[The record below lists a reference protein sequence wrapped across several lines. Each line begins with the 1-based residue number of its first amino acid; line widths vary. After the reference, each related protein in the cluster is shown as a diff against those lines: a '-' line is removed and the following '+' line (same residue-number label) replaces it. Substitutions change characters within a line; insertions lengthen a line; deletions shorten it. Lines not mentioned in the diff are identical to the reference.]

1 MKLKKWGALLLAL
14 CMIVMVFPT
23 TAMADENTLSG
34 PDAEK
39 KVIKH
44 PYKGLTGVPILFD
57 KNRTMEVNGNNT
69 WMDLIEK

>member
-1 MKLKKWGALLLAL
+1 LTLISFLLIAAR
-14 CMIVMVFPT
+14 FQ
-23 TAMADENTLSG
+23 
-34 PDAEK
+34 DAEK

-57 KNRTMEVNGNNT
+57 KNLSMEVNGNNT